1 MLNSV
6 QFSAGL
12 FQIIMDDLV
21 DFIGISSMIKWLISW
36 ISWYSAF
43 GYIFLKSRT
52 YSGGVLFS
60 VPYVFFSALTRFEVI
75 LPENGQE
82 CLISS

>member
-36 ISWYSAF
+36 IS
-43 GYIFLKSRT
+43 
-52 YSGGVLFS
+52 
-60 VPYVFFSALTRFEVI
+60 
-75 LPENGQE
+75 
-82 CLISS
+82 